1 MMIDADAL
9 RDYLDAV
16 RTTRAARH
24 ALVIAMTQLP
34 EPRTFEQNVEFN
46 RAYDEADRAHADAR
60 ERLALQ
66 VGYGVELSVEA
77 ALPAELKGT
86 PPR

>member
-16 RTTRAARH
+16 RTTRSARH

-34 EPRTFEQNVEFN
+34 EPRTFEQNMEFK

-77 ALPAELKGT
+77 ALPAELKG
-86 PPR
+86 PPP